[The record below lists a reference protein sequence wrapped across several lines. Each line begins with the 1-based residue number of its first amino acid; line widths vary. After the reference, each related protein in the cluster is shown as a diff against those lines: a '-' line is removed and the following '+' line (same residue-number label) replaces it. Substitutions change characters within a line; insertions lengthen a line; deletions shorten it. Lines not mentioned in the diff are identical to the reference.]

1 MITIYCEYRSK
12 RRLFK
17 QQPFDLIFFSFCAGS
32 NRKKMIS
39 SLGCCIPVRRRNLW
53 SSSRI
58 FDGFI
63 QNRFSSQQQLIFQRD
78 NDPTVKEK
86 SIKKKLLDLLLL
98 YRERYFFVYC
108 LCSLLLFRGKP
119 NRMKQNKKI
128 KRNKIRGIYMNIS
141 PPPRPFGFQQTSQMI
156 INALLYFLFFCVTL
170 SEKI

>member
-1 MITIYCEYRSK
+1 MIPIYCEYRSK

-119 NRMKQNKKI
+119 NRMKQKK

-141 PPPRPFGFQQTSQMI
+141 PPPSLWFPTDFTDDYQRAFF
-156 INALLYFLFFCVTL
+156 YFLFFCVTL

>member
-86 SIKKKLLDLLLL
+86 SKKKKLLDLLLL
-98 YRERYFFVYC
+98 YRERYF
-108 LCSLLLFRGKP
+108 LCIVCVPFSSLEG
-119 NRMKQNKKI
+119 NRIEWNKKK

-141 PPPRPFGFQQTSQMI
+141 PPPSLWFPTDFTDDYQRAFF
-156 INALLYFLFFCVTL
+156 YFLFFCVTL